1 MNILDS
7 ILEKWN
13 RNKDIE
19 SLISEGLFSD
29 ETAIRSALERL
40 PDLERAP
47 ILNQLNEIESA
58 IILYIEEIDQE
69 KKDIKKQLDA
79 TLKSAK
85 ACLSYGSSIDI
96 QNKGR
101 E

>member
-7 ILEKWN
+7 ILENWN
-13 RNKDIE
+13 KNKDPE

-29 ETAIRSALERL
+29 ETAIQASLEKL
-40 PDLERAP
+40 AEPQRAHV
-47 ILNQLNEIESA
+47 LDQLNEMETA
-58 IILYIEEIDQE
+58 ILAYIERIDGE
-69 KKDIKKQLDA
+69 KKDIKKQIDA